1 MTPNTPARVLIII
14 ATLGQRPAYLEQTIE
29 SIRSQPEPVDLVLVA
44 PTDNAH
50 IQEISARY
58 SIPVLRDPGSLPAA
72 INLGATALR
81 PHHDYINWLNDDD
94 FLEPDSLPAVITALD
109 SDPRAV
115 VAFGHCRYV
124 DAEGNQ
130 LWVSQ
135 AGKLA
140 PLILSWGPDLIPQ
153 PGMLVRA
160 AAWIQVGGVDPSFD
174 LAFDLDLLLRLKKLG
189 VLVSVDAIVSNFRWH
204 PDSLTVDDRNKNLKE
219 SERAK
224 RASLPKILR
233 PLSRVWDVPVRV
245 AIKVAA
251 HKVGTRANRA
261 NGEHLHA

>member
-29 SIRSQPEPVDLVLVA
+29 SIRSQSVEVDLVLVA

-50 IQEISARY
+50 IQEISTRY
-58 SIPVLRDPGSLPAA
+58 SIPVFQDPGSLPLA
-72 INLGATALR
+72 INRGSEALKS
-81 PHHDYINWLNDDD
+81 HHEYINWLNDDD
-94 FLEPDSLPAVITALD
+94 FLEPGSLRLVVDTLEATP
-109 SDPRAV
+109 SAV
-115 VAFGHCRYV
+115 VAFGYCRYV
-124 DAEGNQ
+124 DSKGHE
-130 LWVSQ
+130 LWLSK
-135 AGKLA
+135 AGKFA
-140 PLILSWGPDLIPQ
+140 PKILNWGPDLIPQ

-160 AAWIQVGGVDPSFD
+160 SAWREVGGLDPSFD

-204 PDSLTVDDRNKNLKE
+204 PDSLTVDDRDKNLKE

-233 PLSRVWDVPVRV
+233 PLSRVWDIPVRA
-245 AIKVAA
+245 AIKVVV
-251 HKVGTRANRA
+251 HKVGTSAKPVKSD
-261 NGEHLHA
+261 L